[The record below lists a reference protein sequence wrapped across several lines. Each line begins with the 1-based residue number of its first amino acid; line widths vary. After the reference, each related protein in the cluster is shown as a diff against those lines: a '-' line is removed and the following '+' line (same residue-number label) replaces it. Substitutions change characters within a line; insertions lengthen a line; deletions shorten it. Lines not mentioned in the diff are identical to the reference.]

1 MPTEGIP
8 VSLGRGGCQNNNADS
23 FIDNTFNADVTT
35 DIHSFIKK
43 VKPGGKILD
52 VGCGSGR
59 DTLIF
64 KNLGFNVT
72 AFDVSEELVKK
83 ASEKI
88 KAL

>member
-1 MPTEGIP
+1 MIHILHIAPELDGGGIERLLYDYCVRMKNEIKFDFIIYSEEEGILEQP
-8 VSLGRGGCQNNNADS
+8 
-23 FIDNTFNADVTT
+23 I
-35 DIHSFIKK
+35 
-43 VKPGGKILD
+43 
-52 VGCGSGR
+52 
-59 DTLIF
+59 

>member
-1 MPTEGIP
+1 MTNTT
-8 VSLGRGGCQNNNADS
+8 LQYYNNNADS

-64 KNLGFNVT
+64 KNLGFNVIAFNVI